1 MIATNTSHEVSATTG
16 ILGKRKARPTTPRPG
31 TRLYFLVRSHA
42 PVWRVFRTSIVQGE
56 GVILITGE
64 AGVGKSLFL
73 NRLKDVLPDNRDM
86 VQILDPTVG
95 ANEFLQA
102 LMAAVKHGAKSGNDL
117 PPLDPDIT
125 HKQLL
130 DALEERVATGR
141 RLLVAIDQAHML
153 SDANAELLSLLIP
166 FSAKGMKPVQVLL
179 VGRPELWGCLDSE
192 PFRIIRKEIVGSGD
206 LTPLTKSEVLDFI
219 HFFIKKSIGRNIR
232 VSWFAWVDIY
242 SATQGNPFR
251 IEQILTR
258 TLALIKLKPRWIITR
273 SLVKAA
279 QQNDPELLGNTAFSN
294 TTLFVFAVLALTVGV
309 GYFSGLFD
317 IGDKPQTFARIEIPS
332 ASQSAESAESAE
344 STNGYDVIKPL
355 ETQNTQVTPTKIKEA
370 VLPTTQPAIQRVP
383 LDLGQRDNPTR
394 EEATSIV
401 NRQVIVPTQAK
412 AKKII
417 WNPKPRGREV
427 IYSLPTP
434 TVKPAQ
440 KVVRNYEPTPVAVN
454 QPQKAV
460 HNTIAAVSSPKPKRD
475 TSQVKRIILYTPDVS
490 PRKKGSFI
498 TLKSIKP
505 RQVRKAMPVTSPLMV
520 GSKEDRVFG
529 EVVAKFQK
537 EKPEET
543 LSKAALF
550 ENTPLPLTTEETLK
564 SAGKIYVVQIGS
576 FLVRDNAERLMQ
588 TLSSQGMEP
597 YVHLFKKGDENWFSV
612 RLNHREQKSAEQ
624 MADTISKQMKMPAR
638 VIELFYE

>member
-1 MIATNTSHEVSATTG
+1 VIATNTTHEVSATTG

-31 TRLYFLVRSHA
+31 KRLYFLVRSHA

-95 ANEFLQA
+95 PNEFLQS
-102 LMAAVKHGAKSGNDL
+102 LMAAVKHGGKNSGDL

-206 LTPLTKSEVLDFI
+206 ITPLTKSEVLDFI

-251 IEQILTR
+251 IEKILIR

-273 SLVKAA
+273 SLVKTA
-279 QQNDPELLGNTAFSN
+279 QQNDPELAGNSTFSS
-294 TTLFVFAVLALTVGV
+294 TKLYVFAVLALTVGV
-309 GYFSGLFD
+309 GYFSGLFESD
-317 IGDKPQTFARIEIPS
+317 DKSPTFTRIEIPS
-332 ASQSAESAESAE
+332 GQESTDESNGYIDSESLDTPDTRVAPPLIEESALQNPDVTSQRASINMGRGENIAEIE
-344 STNGYDVIKPL
+344 STP
-355 ETQNTQVTPTKIKEA
+355 
-370 VLPTTQPAIQRVP
+370 
-383 LDLGQRDNPTR
+383 
-394 EEATSIV
+394 IV
-401 NRQVIVPTQAK
+401 NRQVILPTQAK
-412 AKKII
+412 IKRVVL
-417 WNPKPRGREV
+417 NPKPREREV

-434 TVKPAQ
+434 SAKQPQ
-440 KVVRNYEPTPVAVN
+440 KVVRNKKKFVKQPLKVAR
-454 QPQKAV
+454 
-460 HNTIAAVSSPKPKRD
+460 NTITAVSSPKPKRD
-475 TSQVKRIILYTPDVS
+475 TSHIKKIILYTPDVS
-490 PRKKGSFI
+490 PRRKGYFT
-498 TLKSIKP
+498 TLKSVKP
-505 RQVRKAMPVTSPLMV
+505 LHVRKAMPSTTPLMV

-537 EKPEET
+537 EKPEDALNT
-543 LSKAALF
+543 VGLF

-576 FLVRDNAERLMQ
+576 FLVRDNAERLML

-597 YVHLFKKGDENWFSV
+597 YVHLFKKGDESWFSV
-612 RLNHREQKSAEQ
+612 RLNHREQKSAVQ
-624 MADTISKQMKMPAR
+624 MANTISKQMKMPAR

>member
-1 MIATNTSHEVSATTG
+1 MIATSTTHEVSATSG
-16 ILGKRKARPTTPRPG
+16 ILGKRKARPTAPRPG
-31 TRLYFLVRSHA
+31 KRLYFLVRSHA

-95 ANEFLQA
+95 ANEFLQS
-102 LMAAVKHGAKSGNDL
+102 LMAAVKYGGKSKSDL

-130 DALEERVATGR
+130 DALEDRVATGR

-153 SDANAELLSLLIP
+153 TDANAELLSLLIP

-179 VGRPELWGCLDSE
+179 VGRPELWGCLESE

-206 LTPLTKSEVLDFI
+206 ITPLTKSEVLDFI
-219 HFFIKKSIGRNIR
+219 HFFIKKSIGRSIR

-279 QQNDPELLGNTAFSN
+279 QQKEPELSGNTPLLS
-294 TTLFVFAVLALTVGV
+294 TKLLVFAVLAVVVGV
-309 GYFSGLFD
+309 GYFSD
-317 IGDKPQTFARIEIPS
+317 IFNFEETSPTFARIDISSSQKNTQNSDLSERYKVSEIDNPPTRQ
-332 ASQSAESAESAE
+332 ASESRPNDSAEDISQPPILKAPIEIDE
-344 STNGYDVIKPL
+344 G
-355 ETQNTQVTPTKIKEA
+355 ETIIGDSIEE
-370 VLPTTQPAIQRVP
+370 
-383 LDLGQRDNPTR
+383 LDASP
-394 EEATSIV
+394 IV
-401 NRQVIVPTQAK
+401 SRQVILPSQAK
-412 AKKII
+412 RVV
-417 WNPKPRGREV
+417 WNPKPRDREV

-434 TVKPAQ
+434 SARKPQ
-440 KVVRNYEPTPVAVN
+440 KVIPKYQNA
-454 QPQKAV
+454 
-460 HNTIAAVSSPKPKRD
+460 ISSPKPKREKN
-475 TSQVKRIILYTPDVS
+475 QVQKIILYPPDVS
-490 PRKKGSFI
+490 PRRKGYFA
-498 TLKSIKP
+498 TLKSVKP
-505 RQVRKAMPVTSPLMV
+505 LQARKAMPVTSPLLV

-543 LSKAALF
+543 MNTIGLF
-550 ENTPLPLTTEETLK
+550 DDTPLPLTTEETLK
-564 SAGKIYVVQIGS
+564 SAGKIFVVQIGS
-576 FLVRDNAERLMQ
+576 FLVRDNAERLML

-597 YVHLFKKGDENWFSV
+597 YVHLFKKGNESWFSV
-612 RLNHREQKSAEQ
+612 RLNHREKNSAIK
-624 MADTISKQMKMPAR
+624 MADNISKQLKMPAR